1 MVVPMFRTFILA
13 CLLAFAPGSVVAAT
27 HSLPS
32 RDPVVSITIP
42 DGWETETDSLLIEAT
57 SASSD
62 FYLSFMLVP
71 IRDFTRAMKEWEDW
85 LVEAKIKRDEASKT
99 VQKFKFEG
107 GDSIVTRWTATDEDG
122 PTGLRFTILKLSEEN
137 LLFITHWGSAAAEK
151 KYANEILAIQQSVTK
166 LK

>member
-1 MVVPMFRTFILA
+1 MVVPMFRIFILA
-13 CLLAFAPGSVVAAT
+13 CLLAFSPGGVAAAT

-32 RDPVVSITIP
+32 GNPVVSITIP
-42 DGWETETDSLLIEAT
+42 DGWETETDTLLIEAT
-57 SASSD
+57 SANAD
-62 FYLSFMLVP
+62 FYISFMLVP
-71 IRDFTRAMKEWEDW
+71 MGDFTRAMKQWEEW
-85 LVEAKIKRDEASKT
+85 LVEAKITRDEASKT

-107 GDSIVTRWTATDEDG
+107 GDSIVTRWKATDEDG

-166 LK
+166 LR